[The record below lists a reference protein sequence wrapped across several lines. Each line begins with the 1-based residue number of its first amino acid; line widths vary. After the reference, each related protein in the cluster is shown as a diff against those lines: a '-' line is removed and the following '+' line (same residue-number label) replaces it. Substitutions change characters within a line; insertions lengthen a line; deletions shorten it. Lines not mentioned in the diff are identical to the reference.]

1 MRKRDSIGL
10 LVVLLVA
17 LSAAWGQDSSAQQP
31 AGTVPDNVSQQPVP
45 AFGTD
50 NPAPQ
55 INDNPP
61 ISGLDVPNLE
71 PHAAPLSY
79 WQVGAHV
86 SESVDSNIQ
95 DELGGAATHTISR
108 ALGSLTLQRLW
119 SHYDLALE
127 YVGGV
132 GYYNTSGIGFR
143 QVQQFDVNQKIQWK
157 RGQLGL
163 HDSFSYLPEG
173 NFATAYGALNAEG
186 QTLGGGAFG
195 GQSVPLG
202 GSTFG
207 SLGEVPR
214 IMNLSL
220 VDVSENLTPKSSVTA
235 TAGYGV
241 LHYTGSNPGL
251 ADFPFLGSKQVSAQA
266 GYDRI
271 LGPHDQVAVTYAYQG
286 FNFSIPGFAE
296 SGSPVTL
303 HTSFHTDVV
312 QLMWGHRIS
321 GRMDFLAGAGPQIT
335 LVDTQQQLCTFLG
348 FVLPVPIQDCATNN
362 PPGTVITIPEKSTRL
377 TVAGRASLRY
387 RFEKTNVALAF
398 DRYTTA
404 GSGLFPGANSN
415 IGRLS
420 ANRPLNRVW
429 AAFSNIGYARNS
441 RVLPGGGTVATK
453 YSYAFAGFGV
463 NRKFGREFRV
473 FGSYEF
479 NYLSFE
485 NSFCGTTTTCNRISQ
500 RHVGTIGLDWIPR
513 PIRID

>member
-1 MRKRDSIGL
+1 MRKRDGIGVL
-10 LVVLLVA
+10 IVLLVA
-17 LSAAWGQDSSAQQP
+17 LSAAGGQDTSTQQP
-31 AGTVPDNVSQQPVP
+31 ADAPSGTQQQPVP
-45 AFGTD
+45 AFGPD
-50 NPAPQ
+50 NPAPAV
-55 INDNPP
+55 NDNPP
-61 ISGLDVPNLE
+61 ISGLDMPNLE

-132 GYYNTSGIGFR
+132 GYYNASGMGFR

-202 GSTFG
+202 GNTFG

-214 IMNLSL
+214 ITNLSL
-220 VDVSENLTPKSSVTA
+220 VDVVENLTPKSSVTA

-271 LGPHDQVAVTYAYQG
+271 LGPHDQVAITYGYQA

-296 SGSPVTL
+296 SGSPITL
-303 HTSFHTDVV
+303 STSFHTDVV

-335 LVDTQQQLCTFLG
+335 LINTQQQVCTFLG
-348 FVLPVPIQDCATNN
+348 FVLPIPTQDCTSNG
-362 PPGTVITIPEKSTRL
+362 GTVITIPENSTRL
-377 TVAGRASLRY
+377 TVAGRVSLRY
-387 RFEKTNVALAF
+387 RFEKTNVALAY

-404 GSGLFPGANSN
+404 GSGLFPGSNSN
-415 IGRLS
+415 IVRLS
-420 ANRPLNRVW
+420 ENAAHTRFKGRFALKRTILLLDPGKRPDPAV
-429 AAFSNIGYARNS
+429 
-441 RVLPGGGTVATK
+441 V
-453 YSYAFAGFGV
+453 
-463 NRKFGREFRV
+463 
-473 FGSYEF
+473 
-479 NYLSFE
+479 
-485 NSFCGTTTTCNRISQ
+485 
-500 RHVGTIGLDWIPR
+500 
-513 PIRID
+513 